1 MFESEY
7 MEITKN
13 FLKRLVNYNYNLG
26 PIVPLILLFIFYLF
40 YYQTSSY
47 LVPLSSD
54 TWAKQDLIY
63 GSDTVTGFNLMKQFT
78 FPELRH
84 FLFSVLTSPIVTIIK
99 FLFNISITYAI
110 SIVTAAIAAINVV
123 LAYYALNLFIED
135 KKLVTLFSIFYGFLF
150 SNLVFFSIPETY
162 ALTNLAILLTFNCL
176 IRLVKNND
184 HNWFI
189 LLILAII
196 LSSLLNPP
204 TILLVIPSSFIFLNY
219 YNLTK
224 GMILSLL
231 CVSITLLVFVISYV
245 LTFGINFYTYFA
257 EFANTWCPHS
267 INNYLDIDKI
277 INVFGSFVVLSVI
290 SPSEKISNSMNFS
303 QDFLNYFDST
313 IGAYLILFYIVIL
326 GIFLYYIV
334 KTRDIIRDSSL
345 IFILFMALFYLYLN
359 PREALL
365 YSCQVLFPLTLVF
378 ADITN
383 RINFSNK
390 YIFLIVSIIFMAIK
404 NVSTLYHPIL

>member
-1 MFESEY
+1 

-123 LAYYALNLFIED
+123 LAYYALNLFIKD

-245 LTFGINFYTYFA
+245 LTFGINFYMYFA

-267 INNYLDIDKI
+267 INNYFDIDKI
-277 INVFGSFVVLSVI
+277 INVIGSFVVLSVI

-303 QDFLNYFDST
+303 QDFLNYFDSAV
-313 IGAYLILFYIVIL
+313 GAYLILFYIVIL

-383 RINFSNK
+383 RIKFNKK
-390 YIFLIVSIIFMAIK
+390 YIFLIVFIIFMTIK

>member
-7 MEITKN
+7 IEITKN
-13 FLKRLVNYNYNLG
+13 FLKKLISYNYNLG

-47 LVPLSSD
+47 LVPFSSD
-54 TWAKQDLIY
+54 TWEKQDLIY

-84 FLFSVLTSPIVTIIK
+84 FLFSALTSPVVNTIK
-99 FLFNISITYAI
+99 LLFNISITYAI
-110 SIVTAAIAAINVV
+110 SIVTAMIATINVV
-123 LAYYALNLFIED
+123 LAYYALNLFIND

-204 TILLVIPSSFIFLNY
+204 TILLVIPSIFIFLNY
-219 YNLTK
+219 YNLTR
-224 GMILSLL
+224 GMIRSFL
-231 CVSITLLVFVISYV
+231 CVSTTLLVFVVSYV
-245 LTFGINFYTYFA
+245 LAFGINFYMYFA

-390 YIFLIVSIIFMAIK
+390 YIFLIVFIIFMAIK

>member
-7 MEITKN
+7 IEITKN
-13 FLKRLVNYNYNLG
+13 FLKKLISYNYNLG

-47 LVPLSSD
+47 LVPFSSD
-54 TWAKQDLIY
+54 TWEKQDLIY

-84 FLFSVLTSPIVTIIK
+84 FLFSALTSPVVNTIK
-99 FLFNISITYAI
+99 LLFNISITYAI
-110 SIVTAAIAAINVV
+110 SIVTAMIATINVV
-123 LAYYALNLFIED
+123 LAYYALNLFIND

-204 TILLVIPSSFIFLNY
+204 TILLVIPSIFIFLNY
-219 YNLTK
+219 YNLTR
-224 GMILSLL
+224 GMIRSFL
-231 CVSITLLVFVISYV
+231 CVSTTLLVFVVSYV
-245 LTFGINFYTYFA
+245 LAFGINFYMYFA

-326 GIFLYYIV
+326 GLFLYYIV

-390 YIFLIVSIIFMAIK
+390 YIFLIVFIIFMAIK